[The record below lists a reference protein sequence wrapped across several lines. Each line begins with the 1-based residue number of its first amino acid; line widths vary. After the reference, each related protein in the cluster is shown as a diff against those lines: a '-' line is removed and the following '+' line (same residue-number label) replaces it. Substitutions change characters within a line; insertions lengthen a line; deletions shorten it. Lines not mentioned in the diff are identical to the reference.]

1 MSEIKRGLP
10 ECLLSPELYPHPVSA
25 LELAETHISWVVLT
39 GEFVYK
45 FKKPLKLDFL
55 DFSSLE
61 KRHHFCHEEIRL
73 NQRLAPSLYLDVL
86 PLCAQ
91 SSGLRLGGEGV
102 VVDYAVKMKQFDSGS
117 LLDQLVVSGNFDL
130 KMTEQI
136 AIKMATFHTS
146 LFTQRVEPKAEFGS
160 FSAVSSAV
168 LGNFSTMKSLLSSDE
183 YLRLGQLEEWSRC
196 ALRGFQSA
204 IEERWQSGMVRECH
218 GDLHLGNMAL
228 INGEVTFF
236 DCIEFNPAFRFI
248 DVVCE
253 LAFVLMDLESRGR
266 YAEANHLLNTYLEYR
281 DDYLGLKLLTFY
293 KVYLALVRAKV
304 HLIQKL
310 GQGAN
315 QGAIF
320 KQEKLVDSQRY
331 IQLAETYLKPKQLF
345 CALTHGV
352 SGSGKTTLARQVAA
366 KAGAIQVRSDVER
379 KRLFGL
385 APAERSEKR
394 LAESIYT
401 KEISRKTFQR
411 LESLAKTILD
421 AGYSVIVDATFL
433 SRQSREPFEVLAVS
447 LSLPFRIINTLA
459 SDPTIRKRLAQ
470 REKQGGDASEAGL
483 EVMLA
488 QSEAVEEFS
497 DKERDFVVAISS
509 EQPLRGDILTILL
522 ES

>member
-1 MSEIKRGLP
+1 
-10 ECLLSPELYPHPVSA
+10 LLSPELYPHPVSA
-25 LELAETHISWVVLT
+25 LELVETHISWVVLT

-45 FKKPLKLDFL
+45 FKKPLRLDFL

-61 KRHHFCHEEIRL
+61 KRHHFCQEEIRL
-73 NQRLAPSLYLDVL
+73 NRRFAPSLYLDVQ
-86 PLCAQ
+86 PLCVQ
-91 SSGLRLGGEGV
+91 SGGLRLGGKGL

-117 LLDQLVVSGNFDL
+117 LLDQLVVSDDFDL
-130 KMTEQI
+130 KMAKQI
-136 AIKMATFHTS
+136 AIKMAAFHAS
-146 LFTQRVEPKAEFGS
+146 LFTQKMEPEAEFGS
-160 FSAVSSAV
+160 FAAVSSAV
-168 LGNFSTMKSLLSSDE
+168 LGNFATMKSLLASDE
-183 YLRLGQLEEWSRC
+183 YLRLNALEGWSRS
-196 ALRGFQSA
+196 ALRDLQAA
-204 IEERWQSGMVRECH
+204 IEARWQSGMVRECH

-253 LAFVLMDLESRGR
+253 LAFVLMDLESWGR

-304 HLIQKL
+304 HLIQER
-310 GQGAN
+310 GQGASKE
-315 QGAIF
+315 ATF
-320 KQEKLVDSQRY
+320 KQEEPVGSQRY
-331 IQLAETYLKPKQLF
+331 IHLAETYLEPKPLF
-345 CALTHGV
+345 CALIHGV

-366 KAGAIQVRSDVER
+366 KAGAIQIRSDVER

-385 APAERSEKR
+385 APTERSEKR

-411 LESLAKTILD
+411 LESLAKIVLD

-447 LSLPFRIINTLA
+447 LNVPFRIINTLA
-459 SDPTIRKRLAQ
+459 SNSTIRKRLVQ

-488 QSEAVEEFS
+488 QSEVVEEFS
-497 DKERDFVVAISS
+497 DKELDYVVAISS
-509 EQPLRGDILTILL
+509 EQPLRDDILTILL

>member
-1 MSEIKRGLP
+1 MSEITKGLP

-25 LELAETHISWVVLT
+25 LELVETHISWVVLT

-61 KRHHFCHEEIRL
+61 KRHHFCQEEIRL
-73 NQRLAPSLYLDVL
+73 NRRLAPSLYLDVQ

-91 SSGLRLGGEGV
+91 SSGLRLGGKGL

-117 LLDQLVVSGNFDL
+117 LLDQLVVSGEFDL
-130 KMTEQI
+130 KMAKQI
-136 AIKMATFHTS
+136 AIKMAAFHSS
-146 LFTQRVEPKAEFGS
+146 LFALSVEPDVEFGS

-168 LGNFSTMKSLLSSDE
+168 LGNFSTMKPLLTSDE
-183 YLRLGQLEEWSRC
+183 YLRLDALKGWSHS
-196 ALRGFQSA
+196 ALRDLQTA
-204 IEERWQSGMVRECH
+204 IDERWQSGMVRECH

-253 LAFVLMDLESRGR
+253 LAFVLMDLESRGS

-304 HLIQKL
+304 HLIQER

-315 QGAIF
+315 KGAIY
-320 KQEKLVDSQRY
+320 KQEELVDSQRY
-331 IQLAETYLKPKQLF
+331 IHLAETYLKPKQLF

-366 KAGAIQVRSDVER
+366 KAGAIQIRSDVER

-385 APAERSEKR
+385 APTERSEKR
-394 LAESIYT
+394 LSESIYT
-401 KEISRKTFQR
+401 KEIGRKTFQR

-421 AGYSVIVDATFL
+421 ADYSVIVDATFL

-447 LSLPFRIINTLA
+447 LNLPFRIINTLA
-459 SDPTIRKRLAQ
+459 SDSTMRKRLAQ
-470 REKQGGDASEAGL
+470 REKQGGEASEAGL

-488 QSEAVEEFS
+488 QSEVVEEFS
-497 DKERDFVVAISS
+497 EKELDYVVAISS
-509 EQPLRGDILTILL
+509 EQPLRGDILTTLL